1 MSRLLA
7 MHVFERVANEGGF
20 AAAARS
26 LNMSPSAVTRHVAD
40 LESHL
45 GTRLFQRTTRRVHL
59 TDAGEVYL
67 NRIQHILQ
75 DIEEADAQVSAHTNA
90 LAGRL
95 RIYAPPALAYHV
107 VAPILGTFCLEY
119 PDIRIE
125 IQVGAEYAQPIEDFD
140 ITMLGNSVQENANIV
155 ARKIVESEVILV
167 ASPDYAARHPLPQN
181 PNELPHHRCLRLR
194 DSERLDNWLFRH
206 PDQPDEQ
213 ISIAVDPVIIANHTD
228 TLLRAALNGVG
239 ITSVVLGLAA
249 PYLNRGELVRVLHPW
264 SIGYINMYAALP
276 SRKHIPQRSLVFLD
290 YLINHTRQQHIE
302 ARANCTAC

>member
-7 MHVFERVANEGGF
+7 MHVFERVAQEGGF

-26 LNMSPSAVTRHVAD
+26 LNMSPSAVTRHIAD

-67 NRIQHILQ
+67 SHIQRILQ
-75 DIEEADAQVSAHTNA
+75 DIDEADAQVSAHTNE

-95 RIYAPPALAYHV
+95 RIYSPPALSYHV
-107 VAPILGTFCLEY
+107 IAPVLGDFCLQY

-125 IQVGAEYAQPIEDFD
+125 IQVGAEYAQPIEDYD
-140 ITMLGNSVQENANIV
+140 ITMLGNSLSDNANIV

-167 ASPDYAARHPLPQN
+167 ASPDYAARHPLPEH
-181 PNELPHHRCLRLR
+181 PRELIAHRCLRLR
-194 DSERLDNWLFRH
+194 DTERLDNWEFRRA
-206 PDQPDEQ
+206 DQPDASL
-213 ISIAVDPVIIANHTD
+213 SIAVDPILTANHTD
-228 TLLRAALNGVG
+228 TLLRAALNGTG

-249 PYLNRGELVRVLHPW
+249 PYLNRGELLRVLHPW
-264 SIGYINMYAALP
+264 NTGFINMYAALP

-290 YLINHTRQQHIE
+290 YLINHTRQQHIA

>member
-26 LNMSPSAVTRHVAD
+26 LNMSPSAVTRHVAE

-67 NRIQHILQ
+67 ARIQHILQ

-95 RIYAPPALAYHV
+95 RVYAPPALSYHV
-107 VAPILGTFCLEY
+107 IAPVLGDFCLAY
-119 PDIRIE
+119 PDIRVE
-125 IQVGAEYAQPIEDFD
+125 IQVGAEYALPIEDFD
-140 ITMLGNSVQENANIV
+140 ITLLGNSVQENANIV
-155 ARKIVESEVILV
+155 ARKIVQSEVILV
-167 ASPDYAARHPLPQN
+167 ASPDYAARHPLPQH
-181 PNELPHHRCLRLR
+181 PTELSQHRCLRLR
-194 DSERLDNWLFRH
+194 DSDRLENWIFRH
-206 PDQPDEQ
+206 PEKPDERL
-213 ISIAVDPVIIANHTD
+213 SLPVDPVIVANHTD
-228 TLLRAALNGVG
+228 TLLRATLNGVG
-239 ITSVVLGLAA
+239 ITSVVLSLAA

-264 SIGYINMYAALP
+264 SAGEINMYAALP

-290 YLINHTRQQHIE
+290 YLINHTRQQH
-302 ARANCTAC
+302 AAAKANCTAC